1 MNELSELF
9 KLVAEDKKKKK
20 EEFDSVVGDLGLD
33 SLFGEF
39 AALKKKEKKKKV
51 EEQKKEES
59 IIGEITLD
67 SVFDEVANLK
77 KETKKKKIQEQKTV
91 KAFEKWLY
99 SETTKEQ
106 EQIIEDV
113 IEESL
118 DEVLEVLEDRKE
130 ELQEPKEE
138 LIEKSLGLLAEP
150 SDAKQQNDP
159 ITPLDQ
165 KFATLDDLQKHY
177 STFLS
182 RIQQQLSTLG
192 GGGETRLRYL
202 DDVVGIATNPGAYN
216 NKFLQWNSTTNKSE
230 FVTINSGN
238 ISGISTGYYGNFFD
252 TTTQT
257 IVGVNTHQPVRLNT
271 TDLSNQ
277 VSIANSSHIVVA
289 NSGVYNIQF
298 SLQVDKTTAAGAHI
312 YIWLRKNG
320 LDVSN
325 SATELAVQGTFSEVV
340 AAWNFVVA
348 SNANDYYELM
358 WSATD
363 SHIRLK
369 AVGASAVVPAIPSV
383 IVSVVSV

>member
-39 AALKKKEKKKKV
+39 AALKKKEKEKKV

-59 IIGEITLD
+59 IIGEISLD
-67 SVFDEVANLK
+67 SVFEEVVNLK
-77 KETKKKKIQEQKTV
+77 KETKKKKVQEQKTV

-118 DEVLEVLEDRKE
+118 DEVLEVLEDHKE
-130 ELQEPKEE
+130 EPKEE

-150 SDAKQQNDP
+150 SDVKQQQDP

-192 GGGETRLRYL
+192 GGGETKLRYL
-202 DDVVGIATNPGAYN
+202 DYIVGIATNSGAY
-216 NKFLQWNSTTNKSE
+216 
-230 FVTINSGN
+230 
-238 ISGISTGYYGNFFD
+238 D
-252 TTTQT
+252 
-257 IVGVNTHQPVRLNT
+257 
-271 TDLSNQ
+271 
-277 VSIANSSHIVVA
+277 
-289 NSGVYNIQF
+289 
-298 SLQVDKTTAAGAHI
+298 
-312 YIWLRKNG
+312 
-320 LDVSN
+320 
-325 SATELAVQGTFSEVV
+325 
-340 AAWNFVVA
+340 
-348 SNANDYYELM
+348 
-358 WSATD
+358 
-363 SHIRLK
+363 
-369 AVGASAVVPAIPSV
+369 
-383 IVSVVSV
+383 

>member
-1 MNELSELF
+1 MSDLSDF
-9 KLVAEDKKKKK
+9 FQSISVAKKQQK
-20 EEFDSVVGDLGLD
+20 EELESILGPSFLDELCETVVVDLKTT
-33 SLFGEF
+33 
-39 AALKKKEKKKKV
+39 KKKEKQQKQNLQIFEHLV
-51 EEQKKEES
+51 EEISEKISDSQEETVEV
-59 IIGEITLD
+59 IG
-67 SVFDEVANLK
+67 VV
-77 KETKKKKIQEQKTV
+77 
-91 KAFEKWLY
+91 
-99 SETTKEQ
+99 
-106 EQIIEDV
+106 
-113 IEESL
+113 EEP
-118 DEVLEVLEDRKE
+118 E
-130 ELQEPKEE
+130 ELVEQ
-138 LIEKSLGLLAEP
+138 SLGLLAEP
-150 SDAKQQNDP
+150 SDVKVQQDP

-202 DDVVGIATNPGAYN
+202 DDVVGVATNSNFYDD
-216 NKFLQWNSTTNKSE
+216 KFLQWNSTTNKSE

-277 VSIANSSHIVVA
+277 VSIANSSHIVIA
-289 NSGVYNIQF
+289 NSGIYNIQF

-320 LDVSN
+320 LNVPN
-325 SATELAVQGTFSEVV
+325 SATELAVQGTLSEVV
-340 AAWNFVVA
+340 AAWNFVVQ
-348 SNANDYYELM
+348 SESNDYYELM

-369 AVGASAVVPAIPSV
+369 AVSANGVVPAIPSV